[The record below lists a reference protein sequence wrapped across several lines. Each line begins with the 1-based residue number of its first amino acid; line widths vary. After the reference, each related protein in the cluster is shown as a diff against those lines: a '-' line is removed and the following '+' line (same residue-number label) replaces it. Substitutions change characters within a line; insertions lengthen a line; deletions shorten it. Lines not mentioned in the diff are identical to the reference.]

1 MKINLPNS
9 KYIVYEQDI
18 LDILIAFN
26 NQDYEWILDFF
37 ETLKPF
43 QHMDELETYTFEQ
56 IIANAGIV
64 SYQGK
69 K

>member
-9 KYIVYEQDI
+9 KYVIYEKDV

-26 NQDYEWILDFF
+26 NGDYEWILDFF
-37 ETLKPF
+37 ETLKPI

-56 IIANAGIV
+56 IIANVGITFK
-64 SYQGK
+64 GTK
-69 K
+69 

>member
-9 KYIVYEQDI
+9 KYVIYEKDV

-26 NQDYEWILDFF
+26 NGDYEWILDFF
-37 ETLKPF
+37 ETLKPI

-56 IIANAGIV
+56 IIANAGITFK
-64 SYQGK
+64 GTK
-69 K
+69 